1 MIKFNSNAIVLY
13 AVFWLAYLIIIIY
26 IIITLQ
32 SDVFQQNKT

>member
-1 MIKFNSNAIVLY
+1 MIKFNSNAVVLY
-13 AVFWLAYLIIIIY
+13 AVFLLAYLIITIY

>member
-13 AVFWLAYLIIIIY
+13 AVFLLAYLIITIY